1 MDENLTANKNKSE
14 RRSVSRDSPTH
25 LTQTRPEERQKERER
40 TGEKR
45 THTLTHPIQ
54 FEADEEAGG
63 SGGLCTQGVG
73 EGGRRSAEW
82 WTRMDTG
89 HPVFVRLPGDTHAL
103 LLAFVW
109 SPDELSLILM
119 FPAHHVHA
127 AALSSRLSSF
137 PLRYDSINMTG
148 GIGGILSSFFPYSHS
163 TSPRAYITY
172 LFSLL
177 LSSAVSSLIYGP
189 FLLHLMSRKIHIR
202 VVFWVH
208 AVEKKD
214 LWLPSPSSFSVS
226 LAAIHYPNSSN
237 SVAAM
242 PRISQ

>member
-1 MDENLTANKNKSE
+1 MTAPRTSPKHALKRDRKRGREQERKGLTRSLILFSSRPT
-14 RRSVSRDSPTH
+14 RR
-25 LTQTRPEERQKERER
+25 Q
-40 TGEKR
+40 
-45 THTLTHPIQ
+45 
-54 FEADEEAGG
+54 EAAGDCVLRGWVKAGG
-63 SGGLCTQGVG
+63 GQRSGGPEWTLDTRSLC
-73 EGGRRSAEW
+73 
-82 WTRMDTG
+82 
-89 HPVFVRLPGDTHAL
+89 RLPGDTHAL